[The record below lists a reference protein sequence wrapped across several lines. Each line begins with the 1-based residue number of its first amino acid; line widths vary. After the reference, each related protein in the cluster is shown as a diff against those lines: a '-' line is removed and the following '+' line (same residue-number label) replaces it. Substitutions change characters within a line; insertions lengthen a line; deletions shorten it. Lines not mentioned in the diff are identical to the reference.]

1 MQIDPE
7 FIDPDADSVVR
18 RLSQG
23 GYQAY
28 LVGGCVRDL
37 LLNRHPKDF
46 DVSSSATPNEIKH
59 LFRNCRIIGRRFRL
73 AHIFFGSKIIETA
86 TFRANPRANATDDS
100 GELLIHRDNVWGSDT
115 EDAKRRDF
123 TINGLFYDVEAE
135 IVIDHVNGLADL
147 KKRLIRTIGEP
158 DIRFREDPVRILRAI
173 KFAARLGFDV
183 EEKTYQA
190 IVRHRAD
197 ITKCSQPRVLEELY
211 RLLRGG
217 AARSSME
224 LLAETGVAKSLSQH
238 LATLFGTR
246 TDDELDHLLKAAE
259 PPPDGDDWASV
270 WQEAEE
276 EEDEVPEAAEP
287 FVPSFAKGGDHAER
301 MKLAWNLL
309 GQIDRLVAEG
319 RPTSNALVL
328 AAVTAAFVVPDL
340 LNESL
345 RPAEASDMV
354 DEVLQPLVKEIG
366 IARRDA
372 ERTNQ
377 ILLAQRRLIPSSK
390 RRTKPMAFVR
400 RDYFDEALT
409 IYELM
414 AAASGEEATEL
425 SFWRDLQLE
434 GGAEP
439 NAQTQ
444 RRRRRGGRR
453 RRRE

>member
-23 GYQAY
+23 GFQAY

-115 EDAKRRDF
+115 EDAQRRDF

-190 IVRHRAD
+190 IVRHRAE

-217 AARSSME
+217 AARRSME
-224 LLAETGVAKSLSQH
+224 LLAETGVADSFSPH
-238 LATLFGTR
+238 LARLFGTR
-246 TDDELDHLLKAAE
+246 SDAELDLVTQE
-259 PPPDGDDWASV
+259 PSGPEDSGDWATV
-270 WQEAEE
+270 WHDDDPDDSAPEPLEA
-276 EEDEVPEAAEP
+276 
-287 FVPSFAKGGDHAER
+287 FVPSFSNIEEQESR
-301 MKLAWNLL
+301 MELAWNLL
-309 GQIDRLVAEG
+309 GQIDRMKAED
-319 RPTSNALVL
+319 RPTTNALVL
-328 AAVTAAFVVPDL
+328 AASVAAFVVPDL
-340 LNESL
+340 LDESI

-377 ILLAQRRLIPSSK
+377 ILLAQRRLIPSKK
-390 RRTKPMAFVR
+390 RRTKPMAFVK

-409 IYELM
+409 IYELLS
-414 AAASGEEATEL
+414 AARGEVASEL
-425 SFWRDLQLE
+425 SFWRKLQIE
-434 GGAEP
+434 GGTEP

-444 RRRRRGGRR
+444 RKRRRGGRR
-453 RRRE
+453 RRRQ

>member
-1 MQIDPE
+1 MHIDPE

-115 EDAKRRDF
+115 EDAQRRDF

-135 IVIDHVNGLADL
+135 IVIDHVNGLEDL
-147 KKRLIRTIGEP
+147 KKRLIRTIGDP
-158 DIRFREDPVRILRAI
+158 DIRFREDPVRILRAV

-190 IVRHRAD
+190 IIRHRD
-197 ITKCSQPRVLEELY
+197 EITKCSQPRVLEELY

-217 AARSSME
+217 AARRSME
-224 LLAETGVAKSLSQH
+224 LLAETGVASSLSHH
-238 LATLFGTR
+238 LAALFGTR
-246 TDDELDHLLKAAE
+246 TETSLDKLLQDDSERTE
-259 PPPDGDDWASV
+259 SDDWATV
-270 WQEAEE
+270 WEGEE
-276 EEDEVPEAAEP
+276 EREAPLETLDP
-287 FVPSFAKGGDHAER
+287 FIPSFADPEHHDAR
-301 MKLAWNLL
+301 MELAWNLL

-328 AAVTAAFVVPDL
+328 AAVVAAFVVPEL
-340 LNESL
+340 LDESL
-345 RPAEASDMV
+345 RPAEASEMV
-354 DEVLQPLVKEIG
+354 HEVLQPLVSEIG

-372 ERTNQ
+372 ERTSQ
-377 ILLAQRRLIPSSK
+377 ILLAQRRLVPSKK
-390 RRTKPMAFVR
+390 RRTKPMALVK

-414 AAASGEEATEL
+414 AAAQGDVASEL
-425 SFWRDLQLE
+425 AFWRKLQAE

-439 NAQTQ
+439 NAKTQ

-453 RRRE
+453 RRRD

>member
-7 FIDPDADSVVR
+7 FIDSDADSVVR
-18 RLSQG
+18 RLSQA

-46 DVSSSATPNEIKH
+46 DVSSSATPNETKH

-100 GELLIHRDNVWGSDT
+100 GELLIHRDNVWGTDT
-115 EDAKRRDF
+115 EDAQRRDF

-135 IVIDHVNGLADL
+135 IVIDHVNGLDDL
-147 KKRLIRTIGEP
+147 KKRLIRTIGDP

-190 IVRHRAD
+190 IIRHRGE

-217 AARSSME
+217 AARRSME
-224 LLAETGVAKSLSQH
+224 LLAETGVAKSLSHH

-246 TDDELDHLLKAAE
+246 SDSELDLLVQE
-259 PPPDGDDWASV
+259 VETNEVSDDFSAV
-270 WQEAEE
+270 WETHDANERT
-276 EEDEVPEAAEP
+276 PETLTP
-287 FVPSFAKGGDHAER
+287 FAPSFDDGSDHASR
-301 MKLAWNLL
+301 MELAWNLL

-328 AAVTAAFVVPDL
+328 AVAVAAFVVPDL
-340 LNESL
+340 LDESI
-345 RPAEASDMV
+345 RPSEAGEMV
-354 DEVLQPLVKEIG
+354 DEVLQPLNKEIS

-372 ERTNQ
+372 ERASQ
-377 ILLAQRRLIPSSK
+377 ILLAQRRLLPSKK
-390 RRTKPMAFVR
+390 RRSKPMAFVK

-409 IYELM
+409 LYELM
-414 AAASGEEATEL
+414 AAAKDEEATEL
-425 SFWRDLQLE
+425 SFWRKLQVE
-434 GGAEP
+434 GGGEP

-444 RRRRRGGRR
+444 RKRRRGGRR
-453 RRRE
+453 RKPQE

>member
-115 EDAKRRDF
+115 EDAQRRDF

-190 IVRHRAD
+190 IVRHRAE

-217 AARSSME
+217 AARRSME
-224 LLAETGVAKSLSQH
+224 LLAETGVADSLSQH
-238 LATLFGTR
+238 LARLFGSR
-246 TDDELDHLLKAAE
+246 SDAELDLVTQETA
-259 PPPDGDDWASV
+259 PPEDSGSWESV
-270 WQEAEE
+270 WQKEATEE
-276 EEDEVPEAAEP
+276 VDPEPLEL
-287 FVPSFAKGGDHAER
+287 FIPSYYDAQEHDAR
-301 MKLAWNLL
+301 MDLAWNLL
-309 GQIDRLVAEG
+309 GQVDRMVAEG

-328 AAVTAAFVVPDL
+328 AAAVAAFVVPDL
-340 LNESL
+340 LDESL

-377 ILLAQRRLIPSSK
+377 ILLAQRRLIPPTK
-390 RRTKPMAFVR
+390 RRTKPMAFVK

-409 IYELM
+409 IYELL
-414 AAASGEEATEL
+414 ASAQGEVASEL
-425 SFWRDLQLE
+425 SFWRKLQVE

-444 RRRRRGGRR
+444 RKRRRGGRR
-453 RRRE
+453 RRRQ

>member
-1 MQIDPE
+1 MHIDPE
-7 FIDPDADSVVR
+7 FIDSDADSVVR
-18 RLSQG
+18 RLSQS

-46 DVSSSATPNEIKH
+46 DVSSSATPTEIKH

-86 TFRANPRANATDDS
+86 TFRANPRANTTDES
-100 GELLIHRDNVWGSDT
+100 ELLIHRDNVWGSDT
-115 EDAKRRDF
+115 EDAQRRDF

-135 IVIDHVNGLADL
+135 IVIDHVKGLEDL
-147 KKRLIRTIGEP
+147 RKRLIRTIGEP

-190 IVRHRAD
+190 IIRHRAE
-197 ITKCSQPRVLEELY
+197 ITKCSQPRVLEEFY

-217 AARSSME
+217 AARRSME
-224 LLAETGVAKSLSQH
+224 LLAETGVASSLSHH

-246 TDDELDHLLKAAE
+246 TEGSLDLRVQDKSE
-259 PPPDGDDWASV
+259 DSESDDWATV
-270 WQEAEE
+270 WKN
-276 EEDEVPEAAEP
+276 EDADDIPPETLDR
-287 FVPSFAKGGDHAER
+287 FVPSFADAECHETR
-301 MKLAWNLL
+301 MELAWNLL
-309 GQIDRLVAEG
+309 GQVDRLVAEG

-328 AAVTAAFVVPDL
+328 ATSLAAFIVPELID
-340 LNESL
+340 ESL

-354 DEVLQPLVKEIG
+354 HEVLQPLVSEIG

-372 ERTNQ
+372 ERTGQ
-377 ILLAQRRLIPSSK
+377 ILLAQRRLVPSKK
-390 RRTKPMAFVR
+390 RRTKPMALVKH
-400 RDYFDEALT
+400 DYFDEALT
-409 IYELM
+409 LYELM
-414 AAASGEEATEL
+414 AAAQGNVASEL
-425 SFWRDLQLE
+425 GFWRQLQAE
-434 GGAEP
+434 SGALP
-439 NAQTQ
+439 NAQAQ